1 MSRGLQVI
9 IGIGVVVVVAAVVF
23 ATLGPLL
30 LPQLRVALPA
40 NAGQPGFYNRPQGGP
55 VFPFRQG
62 RPFGPRMPFFG
73 FFGLFGLARLAGP
86 LLIGALIVLAL
97 ILLLRRPPAV
107 VMTAPLPPS
116 PVAPASQMVC
126 SQCGQPL
133 QAGWKHCPNCGAPTM
148 A

>member
-9 IGIGVVVVVAAVVF
+9 IGIGVVLVVAALVF

-30 LPQLRVALPA
+30 LPQLRAALHV

-55 VFPFRQG
+55 VLPFRQG
-62 RPFGPRMPFFG
+62 RPFGPRMPFLG
-73 FFGLFGLARLAGP
+73 FFGFFGLARLAGP

-107 VMTAPLPPS
+107 VMTAPLPPAA
-116 PVAPASQMVC
+116 PVSQIVC

-133 QAGWKHCPNCGAPTM
+133 QAGWKHCPNCGAPTT